1 MPKYRGRVDCYINPT
16 ADDAYTGGGPFN
28 GWSRGTGEA
37 FVNIVQHISSTGPDL
52 GIELIAGNYG
62 QGGLGWN
69 FWDQANPI
77 GHRAWACFRFH
88 SASLGKFDML
98 VFATTGSSVP
108 HGSVLVSDCSVS
120 RVKSLGGPNGVRFNM
135 GFAFAMHPSGSNT
148 TQSDGPWNGTYS
160 LTSASIG
167 NPVWKVNQSGKG
179 AFFPR
184 SNGIYGTFSGSRN
197 NLIGLQPNAG
207 YSDNNTPPWRQHIII
222 SEDSFTMMF
231 DVPGTT
237 TGFRTF
243 HFGSFSPP
251 AGVYHESPYFM
262 YQPGRNDSGTAIRNF
277 YATPA
282 GGTSYLGITSSD
294 TETNY
299 INEGLGEANVPSLVF
314 GSRTFSYQ
322 TLHSNSTI
330 GYNNYINSGTWE
342 ALPAFIVSNE
352 APFIN
357 YLGVSNTLKFNYGM
371 THGTLSN
378 SSSSIAV
385 GRGSASPTTEIKYI
399 LPWNGETIGSGTVR
413 TGRTFSYD
421 T

>member
-1 MPKYRGRVDCYINPT
+1 MPKYRGRVDCYINPS
-16 ADDAYTGGGPFN
+16 ADSVSAT
-28 GWSRGTGEA
+28 SRGTGEV
-37 FVNIVQHISSTGPDL
+37 FVNVVQHLSSSGPDL

-108 HGSVLVSDCSVS
+108 HGSVRISDSVNS
-120 RVKSLGGPNGVRFNM
+120 FVKGGGPTGARFNI
-135 GFAFAMHPSGSNT
+135 GFAFSMHPSGSNT

-160 LTSASIG
+160 LSSASIAD
-167 NPVWKVNQSGKG
+167 PVWKVNPNGKG

-184 SNGIYGTFSGSRN
+184 SNGKFGTFSGSRN
-197 NLIGLQPNAG
+197 NMIGIQPNAG
-207 YSDNNTPPWRQHIII
+207 FSSNDVPPWRQHIII
-222 SEDSFTMMF
+222 SEDSFTMAF
-231 DVPGTT
+231 DVPASTS
-237 TGFRTF
+237 GFRTF
-243 HFGSFSPP
+243 HFGSFSTP
-251 AGVYHESPYFM
+251 AGMYHESPYFM

-282 GGTSYLGITSSD
+282 GGTSFFGITSSD
-294 TETNY
+294 TETSY
-299 INEGLGEANVPSLVF
+299 INEGLGEANVPDLSF
-314 GSRTFSYQ
+314 GSRAFSYQ

-342 ALPAFIVSNE
+342 ALPTFIISNE
-352 APFIN
+352 SPFIN
-357 YLGVSNTLKFNYGM
+357 YLGISNTLKFNYGM
-371 THGTLSN
+371 THGMLSN

-385 GRGSASPTTEIKYI
+385 GRGTTSPTTELKYV
-399 LPWNGETIGSGTVR
+399 LPWSGETIGSGTVR